1 MSRGRRF
8 LGMHTRMPWGRE
20 PSETPTEFVP
30 RTEQE
35 EARRSVR
42 DWLRDRDESD
52 VIEFEDDAGDWSGA
66 C

>member
-8 LGMHTRMPWGRE
+8 LGMSQRMPWGRE

-30 RTEQE
+30 RTEHE

-42 DWLRDRDESD
+42 DWLRDRDEND
-52 VIEFEDDAGDWSGA
+52 GIEFEDDAGDWSGA